1 MFTKHKHFKLSS
13 VFYTLLFLS
22 TLNACSV
29 LSGHDSKLKP
39 EPFAAM
45 EHDSSWYS
53 SQLSAS
59 VPEYNYDWQIL
70 LARAYSNEGNTGAAS
85 EVLSQMRESA
95 ITPLQGNI
103 ADIIEAQIKSKSGNY
118 KAAANL
124 LNSVNVMS
132 LPKDVANY
140 YYSLSARVNEA
151 NGKYL
156 DAGLNYLN
164 LADSI
169 SNNDKSEIYERAS
182 SALSKAAPKDLMN
195 AFRQSKANGDDLTCG
210 FIEYALISKNQ
221 SAKSK
226 ERLLKSFEEKYPD
239 HPVLSKKATQHET
252 ASNEKAFGNNIGNGD
267 TIAVFLPLTGPYA
280 KIIGNPVKIGILS
293 SYRDRGI
300 SVNLKFYDTAAS
312 SIPVLY
318 NQALN
323 DKAKV
328 IIGPIIKEQVNELLA
343 QRPAVPVIA
352 LNQGNSQPNVS
363 NVYYLTLAPENDMF
377 NASLEMQRDRIQSP
391 VIIAPRNERGDRMA
405 NSLNSYWST
414 ANNKGISL
422 CYYEDMNTIE
432 NTVKGCLNSYRA
444 YDGVYIYGTPLET
457 SKIKDSARAYIGD
470 SATYYAGAKSNDGLT
485 QSAIATS
492 LNGIKLGDQP
502 WMLKDS
508 GAKQRIQE
516 ILPKANGDTLRSFA
530 IGYDSL
536 NLALHLHDLTANHQ
550 QSIRGLSGD
559 ISISENGKLKRIITW
574 IKVGN

>member
-391 VIIAPRNERGDRMA
+391 VIIAPKN
-405 NSLNSYWST
+405 
-414 ANNKGISL
+414 
-422 CYYEDMNTIE
+422 
-432 NTVKGCLNSYRA
+432 
-444 YDGVYIYGTPLET
+444 
-457 SKIKDSARAYIGD
+457 
-470 SATYYAGAKSNDGLT
+470 
-485 QSAIATS
+485 
-492 LNGIKLGDQP
+492 
-502 WMLKDS
+502 
-508 GAKQRIQE
+508 
-516 ILPKANGDTLRSFA
+516 
-530 IGYDSL
+530 
-536 NLALHLHDLTANHQ
+536 
-550 QSIRGLSGD
+550 
-559 ISISENGKLKRIITW
+559 
-574 IKVGN
+574 